1 MDPNWPFFLCFFS
14 VILLVFGSGCAGFGN
29 WPEVGTCHTREE
41 TYTMVF
47 AKIKFLLNA
56 KWLGMNELLILRQ
69 IINDILRSRIIFKFP
84 RR

>member
-1 MDPNWPFFLCFFS
+1 
-14 VILLVFGSGCAGFGN
+14 
-29 WPEVGTCHTREE
+29 
-41 TYTMVF
+41 MVF